1 MKRIFIAVE
10 IEPGATLLQL
20 ISALKTGLKNDNI
33 KWVNTDNIHLTL
45 SFLGD
50 TEEEMIRSVSNML
63 KERCEGYGK
72 FELVIE
78 GLGIF
83 RNLADPRVLWTG
95 IKPSGE
101 LVRLNE
107 VIKNGLK
114 QTGTKIEDRPFNPH
128 ITLGR
133 IKSVRDNILLASLL
147 EKYHHSEM
155 QRIFIDKV
163 VLFESILLN
172 TGPVYEPISIFKL

>member
-10 IEPGATLLQL
+10 IDPGATLLKM

-33 KWVNTDNIHLTL
+33 KWVNPNNIHLTL

-63 KERCEGYGK
+63 KERCEGSGK

-83 RNLADPRVLWTG
+83 RNLDDPRVLWTG
-95 IKPSGE
+95 N
-101 LVRLNE
+101 LRY
-107 VIKNGLK
+107 
-114 QTGTKIEDRPFNPH
+114 TFR
-128 ITLGR
+128 
-133 IKSVRDNILLASLL
+133 
-147 EKYHHSEM
+147 
-155 QRIFIDKV
+155 
-163 VLFESILLN
+163 
-172 TGPVYEPISIFKL
+172 